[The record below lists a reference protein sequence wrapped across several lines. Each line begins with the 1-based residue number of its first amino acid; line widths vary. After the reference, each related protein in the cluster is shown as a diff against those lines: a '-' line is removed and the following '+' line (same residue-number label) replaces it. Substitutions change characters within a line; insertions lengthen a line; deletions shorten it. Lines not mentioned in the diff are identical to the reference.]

1 MLMCAFLL
9 KAAIRRTSK
18 ATMYA
23 QQVLKMIEKEREG
36 MRLKREEEERQR
48 LADQERQRAAIQ
60 AQVLPLRLR
69 TLTCAHLRSRM
80 LTYAHCMLSAPPC
93 RRRCL
98 PSASVC

>member
-1 MLMCAFLL
+1 MLTYACLL

-18 ATMYA
+18 ATVYA

-60 AQVLPLRLR
+60 AQVLPSASV
-69 TLTCAHLRSRM
+69 CSRM
-80 LTYAHCMLSAPPC
+80 LTYAHQERQRAAIQAQVLPLRLRMLTWAH
-93 RRRCL
+93 
-98 PSASVC
+98 V